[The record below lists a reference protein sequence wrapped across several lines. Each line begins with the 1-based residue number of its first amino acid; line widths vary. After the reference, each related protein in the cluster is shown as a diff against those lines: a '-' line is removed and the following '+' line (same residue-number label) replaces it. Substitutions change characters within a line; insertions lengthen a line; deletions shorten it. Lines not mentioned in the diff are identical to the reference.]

1 MNGEDKSTSR
11 LVCPGRSFPD
21 TNNSRSTIYNGGSHT
36 NVHTS
41 NPHRQHIG
49 PSPLFFFYCHYARTH
64 HWIAICK
71 RPDRIQR
78 PRPISPPNAKP
89 RHESRAEATAKLVEI
104 PVTVCSTVVRV
115 DQHRPKH
122 WTTWIR
128 GLEQPQQPHQR
139 LTKNDIHLTSQSSVT
154 RCDDVSDLMPYHNL
168 RPT

>member
-1 MNGEDKSTSR
+1 MNQELKLLQSWSKSVSVTSSDNA
-11 LVCPGRSFPD
+11 LTIVPLPLLTGSFYLLYLD
-21 TNNSRSTIYNGGSHT
+21 
-36 NVHTS
+36 
-41 NPHRQHIG
+41 
-49 PSPLFFFYCHYARTH
+49 
-64 HWIAICK
+64 
-71 RPDRIQR
+71 
-78 PRPISPPNAKP
+78 
-89 RHESRAEATAKLVEI
+89 